1 MAMIHQRFLLFPHL
15 TAAENVAFGMPY
27 HGVRRSEQSARVAEL
42 LKLVGLDGFE
52 KRYPRQ
58 LSGGQQQRV
67 AIARA
72 LATHPRVLL
81 LDEPLNSLDMPIRE
95 RLLDEL
101 RALHA
106 RSGMTM
112 LYVTHDQSEAARIAD
127 RVALLEGGRI
137 LQIGPYEA
145 LRDRPAS
152 AAVAR
157 VLALRNL
164 LPAERQAGRLRL
176 PTLDLDLPWP
186 DAAVVGPLLA
196 YLPPDRLS
204 VGVARTGWIAF
215 DAVIEEIVPLP
226 HAMQVRLRRGV
237 GRLDVILTRAAL
249 DDSAGAVGSS
259 LIVSVPSP
267 AIHLLPAA
275 DPPAPGG

>member
-1 MAMIHQRFLLFPHL
+1 MIHQRFLLFPHL

-27 HGVRRSEQSARVAEL
+27 HGVRRSEERDRVAEL
-42 LKLVGLDGFE
+42 LKLVGLEGFE

-81 LDEPLNSLDMPIRE
+81 LDEPLNSLDVPIRD

-127 RVALLEGGRI
+127 RVAVLEGGRI
-137 LQIGPYEA
+137 LQIGPYET
-145 LRDRPAS
+145 LRDRPVS
-152 AAVAR
+152 VAVAR
-157 VLALRNL
+157 ALGLRNL
-164 LPAERQAGRLRL
+164 LPAAHQDGRLTL
-176 PTLDLDLPWP
+176 PTLGLCLPWP
-186 DAAVVGPLLA
+186 DAVPAGPLLA

-204 VGVARTGWIAF
+204 VVVTGGAARDGWLASEGTVE
-215 DAVIEEIVPLP
+215 DIVPLP
-226 HAMQVRLRRGV
+226 HALLVRLRRGE
-237 GRLDVILTRAAL
+237 GRLDLIVTRAVL
-249 DDSAGAVGSS
+249 DDGAGAIGSS
-259 LIVSVPSP
+259 LAVGLP
-267 AIHLLPAA
+267 ARALHLLPAG
-275 DPPAPGG
+275 D